1 MMTYVWSSVVACLH
15 PHLHCSNVLVHSTSF
30 SARSFDRA
38 LPLHARGHAPPARR
52 HWEGRYDT
60 EQHRY
65 PRAEVM
71 ARRCY
76 IELYRS
82 SCHIYFTIAWLASVG
97 PPASCPPAHYCP
109 PSPMSSPALRSSVK
123 QELTSFMP
131 ALRSSRRCPL
141 SWYKLVLHPSSCR
154 TNLTVAWLASIGP
167 PVS

>member
-1 MMTYVWSSVVACLH
+1 MMTYVWSSVVSCLH
-15 PHLHCSNVLVHSTSF
+15 LHLHCSNVLVHSTSF

-38 LPLHARGHAPPARR
+38 LPLHARGHAPTARR
-52 HWEGRYDT
+52 HWERRYDT

-97 PPASCPPAHYCP
+97 PPANCPPAHYYP
-109 PSPMSSPALRSSVK
+109 PSPMSSSALRPSVE
-123 QELTSFMP
+123 QDQRASCRYDHREDVHFRGT
-131 ALRSSRRCPL
+131 
-141 SWYKLVLHPSSCR
+141 SSCCIQAR
-154 TNLTVAWLASIGP
+154 A
-167 PVS
+167 

>member
-15 PHLHCSNVLVHSTSF
+15 LHLHCSSVLVHSTSF

-38 LPLHARGHAPPARR
+38 LPLHARGHAPTARR
-52 HWEGRYDT
+52 HWERRYDT

-97 PPASCPPAHYCP
+97 PPASCPPAHYYP
-109 PSPMSSPALRSSVK
+109 PSPMSSSAIRPSVE
-123 QELTSFMP
+123 QRPTSFLP
-131 ALRSSRRCPL
+131 LRSSRRCPL
-141 SWYKLVLHPSSCR
+141 SWYKLVLHPSSC
-154 TNLTVAWLASIGP
+154 LAELCDA
-167 PVS
+167 